1 MRFRVNANVL
11 LRQLSNYFVTK
22 KWVLFIIDVTK
33 NVTFLSD
40 KRWFKMSSFPGA
52 LIETIVIF
60 GKVPI
65 DKGHEKT

>member
-1 MRFRVNANVL
+1 MV
-11 LRQLSNYFVTK
+11 
-22 KWVLFIIDVTK
+22 DVSK
-33 NVTFLSD
+33 NVTFLPD

-65 DKGHEKT
+65 DRGHEKLENRDN

>member
-1 MRFRVNANVL
+1 MVDVN
-11 LRQLSNYFVTK
+11 
-22 KWVLFIIDVTK
+22 K

-65 DKGHEKT
+65 DRGHEKT